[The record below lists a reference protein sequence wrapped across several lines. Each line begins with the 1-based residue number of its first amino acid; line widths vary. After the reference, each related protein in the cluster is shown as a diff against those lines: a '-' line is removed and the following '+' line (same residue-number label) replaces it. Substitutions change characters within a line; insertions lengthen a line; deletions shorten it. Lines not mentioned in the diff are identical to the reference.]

1 MFSFGDGTY
10 CALRQLM
17 QETSAASLCARAQLL
32 GVALDAD
39 MARQLLRL
47 LDELRQWNRAYNLTS
62 IEEPEAMVSTH
73 LLDSLAAH
81 AELAGARIA
90 DLGTGAGFP
99 GLPLAI
105 ANPQRQFTLI
115 DATAKKVRFV
125 AHAARTLG
133 LANVQAV
140 QARAEA
146 LDSAQPFETIVA
158 RAVGSL
164 AELTRLARPL
174 THPGT
179 RLVAYKGRRPDAE
192 LAALPAGWRLEAVR
206 SVAVPG
212 LEAERCLVI
221 LLAGESGPAAAQVL
235 P

>member
-1 MFSFGDGTY
+1 
-10 CALRQLM
+10 M
-17 QETSAASLCARAQLL
+17 QTTSTASLRERAQQL

-39 MARQLLRL
+39 MAERLLRL
-47 LDELRQWNRAYNLTS
+47 LNELRLWNRAYNLTA
-62 IEEPEAMVSTH
+62 IEEREAMVVTH

-81 AELAGARIA
+81 ADLAGERIA
-90 DLGTGAGFP
+90 DVGTGAGFP
-99 GLPLAI
+99 GLPLAV

-146 LDSAQPFETIVA
+146 MRPQQPFDTILA

-164 AELTRLARPL
+164 AELAQLAQPLAR
-174 THPGT
+174 PGT
-179 RLVAYKGRRPDAE
+179 RLLAYKGRRPDAE
-192 LAALPAGWRLEAVR
+192 LASLPAGWQLVGVRAVQI
-206 SVAVPG
+206 PG
-212 LEAERCLVI
+212 LDAERCLVT
-221 LLAGESGPAAAQVL
+221 LLATGRRPASTAPAGAQVL